1 MTKLSIA
8 ASLLITLAASVSVT
22 TLRAASPASAI
33 TPAPQQAGSSSA
45 PASSGTASQKKK
57 STKKHH
63 ASKREPTQKAPT
75 PERISE
81 IQSAL
86 ARGGYY
92 QGNPNG
98 KWDSNTI
105 SAMQKFQSDNG
116 LSNNGKIDATSLQ
129 KLGLGSGTA
138 GVDAPKPVT
147 PKPATTAPASTP
159 SATSATQPAAA
170 TTSAPSAAPP
180 YAPPHPARSYPTQR
194 IQASVNSA
202 SGLIQVNLPLSVA
215 PTPGSITTASVFHF
229 PFSIFHFRSCRYQF
243 SSVFICSAF
252 NALPHGL
259 L

>member
-8 ASLLITLAASVSVT
+8 ALLLITLGASVSVT

-33 TPAPQQAGSSSA
+33 ALAPQQAGSSSA
-45 PASSGTASQKKK
+45 PASSGTASKKKK

-105 SAMQKFQSDNG
+105 AAMQKFQSDNG
-116 LSNNGKIDATSLQ
+116 LSNSGKIDAPSLQ

-147 PKPATTAPASTP
+147 PKH
-159 SATSATQPAAA
+159 ATSAATSTPTATSVTPTSTT
-170 TTSAPSAAPP
+170 TTSASSATPAP
-180 YAPPHPARSYPTQR
+180 
-194 IQASVNSA
+194 NS
-202 SGLIQVNLPLSVA
+202 S
-215 PTPGSITTASVFHF
+215 PTPK
-229 PFSIFHFRSCRYQF
+229 P
-243 SSVFICSAF
+243 
-252 NALPHGL
+252 
-259 L
+259 